1 MDTLPAIT
9 TPTSIVETDN
19 NRAIMLLGTAAN
31 DAAGK
36 TAHSRYTDLKA
47 SNTLRRQKADLNL
60 FFRFLQEAGYS
71 LPIDTFIALID
82 DNQHAEGWM
91 LWRGITHGLVEAF
104 LEWQKQQGYAI
115 GSIGVRLATV
125 KAYCKFAQ
133 RAGVMQQTELA
144 LILMVK
150 SFSHREGVNLDK
162 KREVTRVGEKK
173 AVATTISPAHAVL
186 LKRQVRAKDAAMM
199 CLLLDHGLRCGEL
212 SGLKA
217 DDVILNNGTI
227 TFYREKVDMSQ
238 THRLSPD
245 TLVALMIYLPLV
257 QGPYLFPGYKG
268 KQMTT
273 SGINKRVGELGKK
286 VRLNTLSPHDCR
298 HYWAT
303 VAMRNGT
310 DVKALQTAGGWKSP
324 AMPLRY
330 AEASTIANDGVK
342 L

>member
-1 MDTLPAIT
+1 MDTLPSDAT
-9 TPTSIVETDN
+9 TTSIVDVDDDK
-19 NRAIMLLGTAAN
+19 AVMILGAAAN
-31 DAAGK
+31 NAAGK
-36 TAHSRYTDLKA
+36 TAHSRYIDLKA
-47 SNTLRRQKADLNL
+47 SNTLRRQRADLNL
-60 FFRFLQEAGYS
+60 FFQFLQEVGYP
-71 LPIDTFIALID
+71 LPIETFMTQLD
-82 DNQHAEGWM
+82 ENRHAEGWM

-104 LEWQKQQGYAI
+104 LEWQKQRGYAI

-125 KAYCKFAQ
+125 KTYCKFAQ
-133 RAGVMQQTELA
+133 RAGVIPQTELA

-162 KREVTRVGEKK
+162 RREITRVGEKK
-173 AVATTISPAHAVL
+173 ATATTISPAHAIL

-212 SGLKA
+212 AGLKV

-227 TFYREKVDMSQ
+227 TFYREKVDMVQ

-245 TLVALMIYLPLV
+245 TLVALMAYLPLV
-257 QGPYLFPGYKG
+257 QEPYLFPGYKG

-286 VRLNTLSPHDCR
+286 VGLDTLSPHDCR

-303 VAMRNGT
+303 AAMRNGT

-342 L
+342 I